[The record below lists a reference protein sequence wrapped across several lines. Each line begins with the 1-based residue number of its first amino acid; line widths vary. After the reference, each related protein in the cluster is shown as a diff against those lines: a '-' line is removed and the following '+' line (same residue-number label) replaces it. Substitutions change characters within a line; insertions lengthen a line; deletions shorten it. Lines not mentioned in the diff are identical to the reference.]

1 MLIDEV
7 TCEFSL
13 LRGGCFLAG
22 AERSG
27 LYHPLVADHEA
38 SPPSVTSAADRVGS
52 IVAAAEAAGERI
64 RAEAERRMRDRIAE
78 ADRAAEHRVRA
89 AEEEAAEILATARK
103 EAAQLVQSGRAEGEE
118 AKTTATSQALTII
131 GRAQENAD
139 STLAEATAEATR
151 LREQAEERAR
161 ELLRDARSAA
171 SDVRT
176 EGLELAGNL
185 REMGD
190 SMRSNAERL
199 LRDVQMI
206 HSRMVAEIDRT
217 DGGASRLP
225 VRSSEPLVRDRE
237 RRRASLS
244 DGGEVLD
251 VPEFI
256 PPG

>member
-1 MLIDEV
+1 MLIHEV
-7 TCEFSL
+7 TCAFFL
-13 LRGGCFLAG
+13 LRGGGFLAG
-22 AERSG
+22 AG
-27 LYHPLVADHEA
+27 MCGGYHRLVADHPE
-38 SPPSVTSAADRVGS
+38 SPRSLTSAADRVGS
-52 IVAAAEAAGERI
+52 IVAAAEAAAERI
-64 RAEAERRMRDRIAE
+64 RAEAERRMRDRVEE
-78 ADRAAEHRVRA
+78 ADRAADHRVRA
-89 AEEEAAEILATARK
+89 AEEEAAELLATARQ
-103 EAAQLVQSGRAEGEE
+103 EAAQLVQSGRTEGEE

-131 GRAQENAD
+131 GKAQENAD
-139 STLAEATAEATR
+139 ATLAEATAEATR
-151 LREQAEERAR
+151 LREQADERAR
-161 ELLRDARSAA
+161 ELLRDARTAA

-206 HSRMVAEIDRT
+206 HSRMVAEIDRV

-225 VRSSEPLVRDRE
+225 ALGGEPPVRDRE
-237 RRRASLS
+237 GRRASLS

-256 PPG
+256 PRA

>member
-1 MLIDEV
+1 M
-7 TCEFSL
+7 
-13 LRGGCFLAG
+13 A
-22 AERSG
+22 
-27 LYHPLVADHEA
+27 
-38 SPPSVTSAADRVGS
+38 
-52 IVAAAEAAGERI
+52 
-64 RAEAERRMRDRIAE
+64 
-78 ADRAAEHRVRA
+78 
-89 AEEEAAEILATARK
+89 
-103 EAAQLVQSGRAEGEE
+103 
-118 AKTTATSQALTII
+118 
-131 GRAQENAD
+131 RAQENAD
-139 STLAEATAEATR
+139 TTLAEATAEATR
-151 LREQAEERAR
+151 AREQAEERAR

-206 HSRMVAEIDRT
+206 HSRMVAEIDRA
-217 DGGASRLP
+217 DGGASRAP
-225 VRSSEPLVRDRE
+225 VRTSEPGLRDRE

-244 DGGEVLD
+244 DEGEVLD

>member
-1 MLIDEV
+1 
-7 TCEFSL
+7 
-13 LRGGCFLAG
+13 
-22 AERSG
+22 
-27 LYHPLVADHEA
+27 
-38 SPPSVTSAADRVGS
+38 
-52 IVAAAEAAGERI
+52 
-64 RAEAERRMRDRIAE
+64 
-78 ADRAAEHRVRA
+78 
-89 AEEEAAEILATARK
+89 
-103 EAAQLVQSGRAEGEE
+103 
-118 AKTTATSQALTII
+118 SQALTII
-131 GRAQENAD
+131 GKAQENAD

-161 ELLRDARSAA
+161 ELMRDARSAA

-206 HSRMVAEIDRT
+206 HSQMVAEIDRT
-217 DGGASRLP
+217 DGGAGRLP

-244 DGGEVLD
+244 DEGEVLD

>member
-1 MLIDEV
+1 MLIHEG

-13 LRGGCFLAG
+13 LSGGCFLAG
-22 AERSG
+22 AETTG
-27 LYHPLVADHEA
+27 LYHPLVADHGN
-38 SPPSVTSAADRVGS
+38 SSPSVTTAAERVGS

-64 RAEAERRMRDRIAE
+64 RAEAEQRMRDRIAE

-89 AEEEAAEILATARK
+89 AEEEAAEIIATARK
-103 EAAQLVQSGRAEGEE
+103 EAAELVKSGRAEGEE

-131 GRAQENAD
+131 GKAQENAD
-139 STLAEATAEATR
+139 ATLAEATADATR
-151 LREQAEERAR
+151 AREQAEERAR

-190 SMRSNAERL
+190 AMRSNAERL

-206 HSRMVAEIDRT
+206 HSRMVAEIDRA
-217 DGGASRLP
+217 DGGAGRVPSAVRESLP
-225 VRSSEPLVRDRE
+225 GE
-237 RRRASLS
+237 RRRTALS